1 MDVVILCGGKGTRL
15 SEETVNKPKPM
26 VEIGGRPILWHIMKT
41 YSHYGYN
48 RFILALGYKGEQ
60 IKQYFYNYKITRAD
74 FSMKLDHEHE
84 IEYLNHADEKNWEIV
99 FVDTGEETL
108 KGGRLKRVEKYIK
121 NDLFHLTYGDG
132 VCDVDLNKLVQFHK
146 SHDCLGTLTAVRPP
160 SRFGELNVGE
170 DDTIRNLEE
179 KPQMGQ
185 GLINGGFFVVD
196 KKMLS
201 YLTMDE
207 DCDFEFGPLQQIARD
222 GQLKAFRH
230 NGFWQCMDNMRERN
244 YLDQLVRKKS
254 APWMVLK

>member
-1 MDVVILCGGKGTRL
+1 
-15 SEETVNKPKPM
+15 
-26 VEIGGRPILWHIMKT
+26 
-41 YSHYGYN
+41 
-48 RFILALGYKGEQ
+48 
-60 IKQYFYNYKITRAD
+60 
-74 FSMKLDHEHE
+74 MKLDHNHE
-84 IEYLNHADEKNWEIV
+84 IEYLNHADEKHWEIV

-146 SHDCLGTLTAVRPP
+146 SHNCLGTLTAVRPP

-170 DDTIRNLEE
+170 DNTIQNLEE

-185 GLINGGFFVVD
+185 GLINGGFFVVN

-230 NGFWQCMDNMRERN
+230 SGFWQCMDNMRERN